1 MTPTPTFPPGLS
13 LLVAD
18 PRRTAGIEE
27 DLRGARPVRHVRARR
42 MPTVAALFD
51 EFAAAL
57 QFPYYFG
64 RNKDAFDECFGE
76 IADTVGAGPVVL
88 VLDADTLL
96 NEQPTELS
104 WFAEATGHTDASIVL
119 QARPG
124 HADTVSHRFAAVGVH
139 LPRSADPGA

>member
-1 MTPTPTFPPGLS
+1 MIPTFPRGLS

-18 PRRTAGIEE
+18 PRGTAGIEE
-27 DLRGARPVRHVRARR
+27 DLRAHRPVRHVRGKR

-76 IADTVGAGPVVL
+76 IADTVGTGPVVL

-104 WFAEATGHTDASIVL
+104 WFAEAVGHTDASIVL

-124 HADTVSHRFAAVGVH
+124 RADTVVDRFASVGIH

>member
-1 MTPTPTFPPGLS
+1 MIVSPGLS

-27 DLRGARPVRHVRARR
+27 ELRDAGRPVRHVRGRR

-51 EFAAAL
+51 ELAAAL

-64 RNKDAFDECFGE
+64 RNKDAFDECFAE
-76 IADTVGAGPVVL
+76 IDDTVGAGAVL
-88 VLDADTLL
+88 VVLDADTLL
-96 NEQPTELS
+96 AEQPGQLS
-104 WFAEATGHTDASIVL
+104 WFAAAVADAAATVVL

-124 HADTVSHRFAAVGVH
+124 QADAVVARFAAVGVH

>member
-1 MTPTPTFPPGLS
+1 MIPTFPRGLS

-27 DLRGARPVRHVRARR
+27 ELRAVRPVRHVRGRR
-42 MPTVAALFD
+42 MLTVAALFD

-76 IADTVGAGPVVL
+76 LADTVGVDPVVL

-96 NEQPTELS
+96 NAQPTELA
-104 WFAEATGHTDASIVL
+104 WFAEAMGGSVASVAL
-119 QARPG
+119 QVRSG
-124 HADTVSHRFAAVGVH
+124 HADAVVERFTSVGVH
-139 LPRSADPGA
+139 LPRIADPCA

>member
-1 MTPTPTFPPGLS
+1 MIPTFPRGLS

-27 DLRGARPVRHVRARR
+27 ELRAVRPVRHVRGRR

-64 RNKDAFDECFGE
+64 RNKDAFDECFCE
-76 IADTVGAGPVVL
+76 LADTVGVDPVVL

-96 NEQPTELS
+96 NAQPTELA
-104 WFAEATGHTDASIVL
+104 WFAEAMGGSVASVAL
-119 QARPG
+119 QVRSG
-124 HADTVSHRFAAVGVH
+124 HADAVVERFTSVGVH
-139 LPRSADPGA
+139 LPRIADPGA

>member
-1 MTPTPTFPPGLS
+1 MAPTPTFPRGLS

-18 PRRTAGIEE
+18 ARRTAGIEE
-27 DLRGARPVRHVRARR
+27 DLRALRPVRHVRGRR

-64 RNKDAFDECFGE
+64 RNKDAFDECLGE
-76 IADTVGAGPVVL
+76 LADTVGADAVVL
-88 VLDADTLL
+88 VLDADSLL
-96 NEQPTELS
+96 NEQPTELP
-104 WFAEATGHTDASIVL
+104 WFAQAVGATDASLVL

-124 HADTVSHRFAAVGVH
+124 GADAVVDRFAAVGVH
-139 LPRSADPGA
+139 LPRIPDPGA